1 MYTYKF
7 SDEET
12 EEISKKTAEYDNIK
26 SLFDGVDKK
35 YDFSQEV
42 NQEDYETQLNLERK
56 QSGAKTDEEIQAQ
69 AQNELYDYQ
78 TSSKSAIENSY
89 TKGVEGVEENLAKLE
104 NTTSTSKQNL
114 AEAVESAKEK
124 ASNDALKRGLA
135 RSSIIVNK
143 LASYDQTYLTEFAN
157 LEKTYIEN
165 QTKLNSEKSL
175 LEVQK
180 QNALDAFDIAY
191 AVKLSD
197 KINTI
202 NEKLLKQEQE
212 VLEYNNKLEQ
222 TEKEFD
228 VKMQESLKKAEAES
242 TKANMDYADFIA
254 KNGEYA
260 IEAIKEKEKYS
271 IAQEYFATLPKNQ
284 ALFELENNSYF
295 KTQLKSYYNV
305 LLKEIEQK
313 QE

>member
-254 KNGEYA
+254 KNGEHA

-271 IAQEYFATLPKNQ
+271 IAQEYFATLPKHQ